1 MEEMIGIS
9 IGSQLTKFSAREALP
24 QKENEIYDYN
34 DFKIKLDLNDIL
46 DRVLPTTL
54 QIKENNIL
62 IGQTTQLGHKKYYL
76 STFENLLRL
85 IDLNDKEKE
94 YFITLENYDEYYNC
108 FKFTINGQEQ
118 IFEGKHSLILY
129 TQTSDFTELGREKIL
144 EITASG
150 IVKPIFKTRRLNSA
164 EFFDIYKNNPG
175 KENWLDRFFLI
186 PPKETTGTDNI
197 YSSCTTES
205 KEILVRPLV
214 VDKFLEFWRKEG
226 TGYVYSFSNPDLR
239 VFLASIC
246 SKLGI
251 EVLSVDAR
259 EI

>member
-1 MEEMIGIS
+1 MKGEFYILQQPKKLVLSIVLVDSELPLSEEVH
-9 IGSQLTKFSAREALP
+9 Q
-24 QKENEIYDYN
+24 
-34 DFKIKLDLNDIL
+34 
-46 DRVLPTTL
+46 
-54 QIKENNIL
+54 
-62 IGQTTQLGHKKYYL
+62 
-76 STFENLLRL
+76 RL
-85 IDLNDKEKE
+85 IDLSETCDILFIFPEYTKRKISAENFGSLYSACGYLEVSGERGSEVLMRAFEYEKE
-94 YFITLENYDEYYNC
+94 
-108 FKFTINGQEQ
+108 

-186 PPKETTGTDNI
+186 PLKETTGTDNI

-239 VFLASIC
+239 VFLASMC